1 MSDEG
6 TQRVPR
12 VSVVVP
18 TYNSGPF
25 VEATIESILA
35 QTFGDFELLVAD
47 HSSTDDTWERL
58 ARFADDP
65 RVTLWQTPPG
75 GGAPANWRAVT
86 ERATGEFLKLVC
98 GDDVIYPTCL
108 ADQVAA
114 MDAHPQVTLVC
125 ARRDLVDAGG
135 AVVMGGRGMARVR
148 GYHAGRDVVRRA
160 VVTGL
165 NVFGEPAT
173 VLMRREALVASG
185 GWWAD
190 FPYVID
196 LATYAR
202 VLLRG
207 DLYAVDAS
215 LAAFRISDSQW
226 SVELAESQAEQV
238 LAFHEALA
246 ATTPGLLS
254 RADLARGRFMTRS
267 LVRARR
273 LVYLALRRRMSTP
286 E

>member
-1 MSDEG
+1 MSG
-6 TQRVPR
+6 ARRHTPR
-12 VSVVVP
+12 VSVLVP
-18 TYNSGPF
+18 TYNNADF
-25 VEATIESILA
+25 VEATVESILG
-35 QTFGDFELLVAD
+35 QTFADFELLVAD
-47 HSSTDDTWERL
+47 HTSTDDTWARL
-58 ARFADDP
+58 ARFVDDP
-65 RVTLWQTPPG
+65 RVTLWQTAPG

-86 ERATGEFLKLVC
+86 EAATGEFVKLVC
-98 GDDVIYPTCL
+98 GDDLIYPTCL
-108 ADQVAA
+108 AEQVAA

-125 ARRDLVDAGG
+125 ARRDLVDASGTL
-135 AVVMGGRGMARVR
+135 VMGGRGMSRVR
-148 GYHAGRDVVRRA
+148 GLHVGRDVVRRA
-160 VVTGL
+160 VVSGV

-196 LATYAR
+196 LATYSR

-215 LAAFRISDSQW
+215 LAAFRISAGQW
-226 SVELAESQAEQV
+226 SVELAESQATQV

-246 ATTPGLLS
+246 ASAPGLLS

-267 LVRARR
+267 MVRARR
-273 LVYLALRRRMSTP
+273 AVYLVLRRRMSTP